1 MPRVVASAGRVHR
14 TLERARARAD
24 AGSGRSRSVIAAADG
39 PTRGR
44 APRAVAP
51 ARDVVPPASSS
62 RRPRFSSS
70 SSCNA
75 AVGPPGF
82 ALGGLPLAVTTP
94 ARARDGVMANAE
106 DDPVSVLRGIV
117 GLSREA
123 CAAMLS
129 RAGGDVAAAVNR
141 HFAAHDPRGDVS
153 TVAASPKRPPSA
165 SARSKSTKRGRRES
179 SDLPVSAQ
187 RSLLGFLRAEPETR
201 DAEAC
206 RGGDDDVTR
215 EAVVRPTDVA
225 PSAPAPS
232 VPTLALHTTRAVS
245 TDASPDTTDP
255 WPLPAN
261 VASDDRAPYALVAH
275 LLDRLGSTS
284 KRLDKADALAT
295 AFSPRPSPRT
305 ERPPPGRLPHTR
317 ARRERARRRRT
328 RRGPR
333 RRRRRR
339 RRGHGRVSS
348 DASWTSPNASATS
361 ATPPRDWRRDR

>member
-1 MPRVVASAGRVHR
+1 
-14 TLERARARAD
+14 
-24 AGSGRSRSVIAAADG
+24 
-39 PTRGR
+39 
-44 APRAVAP
+44 
-51 ARDVVPPASSS
+51 
-62 RRPRFSSS
+62 
-70 SSCNA
+70 
-75 AVGPPGF
+75 
-82 ALGGLPLAVTTP
+82 
-94 ARARDGVMANAE
+94 
-106 DDPVSVLRGIV
+106 
-117 GLSREA
+117 
-123 CAAMLS
+123 MLS
-129 RAGGDVAAAVNR
+129 RAGGDVAAAVDR

-206 RGGDDDVTR
+206 RGGDDVTR

-245 TDASPDTTDP
+245 TDASPDPTDP

-295 AFSPRPSPRT
+295 AFLHASFAAPRTTSSRSSTSHSGASRTRTTASNSAWATPPSPPPSPRS
-305 ERPPPGRLPHTR
+305 R
-317 ARRERARRRRT
+317 ARL
-328 RRGPR
+328 
-333 RRRRRR
+333 
-339 RRGHGRVSS
+339 V
-348 DASWTSPNASATS
+348 DASLDLANASATS